1 MVDIISNPET
11 NNIISIILNSITVIF
26 CAFLTGYFG
35 LAAYRKK
42 KKNSDEERA
51 DAAEKKLEDE
61 KHKNELKAL
70 SEDIKK
76 CTDTIEIS
84 MKTYK
89 ELDKRIDHLDQKV
102 TGLDQRIHEKVS
114 KQEKTIELLVDL
126 TQQNTLKYTALMKS
140 SKEHQDAINR
150 SMYLEDLN
158 MQLTNSTSNVVIVL
172 GEAISSFVN
181 DKEKTKIQQAIDEH
195 KKEVH
200 DVIRKSTSPIQPNY
214 INDYLADVEMETE
227 LDNIKKLESSIGD

>member
-200 DVIRKSTSPIQPNY
+200 DVIRKSISPIQPNY
-214 INDYLADVEMETE
+214 INDYLADVEMKTE

>member
-140 SKEHQDAINR
+140 FKEHQDAINR

-214 INDYLADVEMETE
+214 INDYLADVEMKTE

>member
-114 KQEKTIELLVDL
+114 KQEKTIELLVNL

-214 INDYLADVEMETE
+214 INDYLADVEMKTE

>member
-214 INDYLADVEMETE
+214 INDYLADVEMKTE